1 MIKSIFSYLF
11 FFVYYFI
18 FSVILVKKM
27 IKKKKIIEPIFIA
40 KLTIRNYPS
49 KTEILEIIDIY
60 ISSNDLKKDY
70 EVEEK
75 TNSMILTFKDTTI
88 ANLILKYLK
97 LKILENQK
105 TYEKMTVNLKSE
117 ILNAPEYKHKEVK
130 SSYDFIPKK
139 SINPNKKGIISKSR
153 KKGNK
158 SNIEESPY
166 LLGEPYTEQS
176 KLKQKE
182 EMKKKKLWISKKG
195 FNNFAS
201 NNNSVLKETPV
212 YSGPGVNSGNY
223 KFREIHKEL
232 WSNGNFLV

>member
-1 MIKSIFSYLF
+1 
-11 FFVYYFI
+11 
-18 FSVILVKKM
+18 M

-40 KLTIRNYPS
+40 KLTFRNYPS

-88 ANLILKYLK
+88 ANLVLKYLK

-130 SSYDFIPKK
+130 SSYEFIPKK
-139 SINPNKKGIISKSR
+139 SINTNKKGIISKSR

-176 KLKQKE
+176 KLKQKA
-182 EMKKKKLWISKKG
+182 EMKKKSYGLVKR
-195 FNNFAS
+195 
-201 NNNSVLKETPV
+201 VLIILLQIIIL
-212 YSGPGVNSGNY
+212 
-223 KFREIHKEL
+223 F
-232 WSNGNFLV
+232 